1 MIKISLC
8 FIINNELLKEE
19 IWRKWISYNSDI
31 INIYFYYKNYKEIK
45 SEWIKN
51 YCLPLSFIKST
62 DYLHIIP
69 TYYGLMSYSLNHD
82 KNTQWFCFLTESCVP
97 IIHPLEFRYLFFT
110 HYKQSIFSWKKADW
124 NIEFTKRANLHLLHK
139 EYHLKNEPYFILN
152 RENVNDCLT
161 FMKNKKELF
170 ITISNGAVAN
180 ESLFAIIFKYF
191 NKLKNDS
198 DNSEN
203 SDNSDR
209 KSNKEIIN
217 KVSTITDWRKMTSP
231 TSPFVFKN
239 ASKENIDYINQNK
252 KKNKYSIFL
261 RKIDNSF
268 PDEILQEI
276 IMDVPKYKYL
286 YFKCGILYIF
296 LILTKCHSFML
307 RYYLFIKCS
316 LFIVSIYCFH
326 LLFPFIITN

>member
-19 IWRKWISYNSDI
+19 IWKKWILYNSDI
-31 INIYFYYKNYKEIK
+31 INIYFYYKKYKEIK

-51 YCLPLSFIKST
+51 HCLPLSFIKST

-82 KNTQWFCFLTESCVP
+82 KNNQWFCFLTESCVP

-152 RENVNDCLT
+152 RENVNYCLN
-161 FMKNKKELF
+161 FMKYKKELF

-180 ESLFAIIFKYF
+180 ESLFAIVLKYY
-191 NKLKNDS
+191 NKLKNYDDNDS
-198 DNSEN
+198 HS
-203 SDNSDR
+203 
-209 KSNKEIIN
+209 KKEIIN
-217 KVSTITDWRKMTSP
+217 KVSTITNWTKMTSP
-231 TSPFVFKN
+231 TSPFVFKD
-239 ASKENIDYINQNK
+239 ASKENIDYINENK
-252 KKNKYSIFL
+252 KNNKYSIFL
-261 RKIDNSF
+261 RKIDTSF

-276 IMDVPKYKYL
+276 IMKTPKYKYL
-286 YFKCGILYIF
+286 NFKCGILYTF
-296 LILTKCHSFML
+296 LSF
-307 RYYLFIKCS
+307 YYLFIQYQKIIFINFIF
-316 LFIVSIYCFH
+316 LFFICFFH
-326 LLFPFIITN
+326 QKIFIFI